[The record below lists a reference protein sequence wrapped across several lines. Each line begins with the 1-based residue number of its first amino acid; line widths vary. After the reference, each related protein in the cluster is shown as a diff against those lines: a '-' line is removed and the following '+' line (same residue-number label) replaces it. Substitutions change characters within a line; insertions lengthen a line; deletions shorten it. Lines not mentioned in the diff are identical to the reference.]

1 MPEPNEGARC
11 DTASR
16 FVAALTLSPNAP
28 HTNVT
33 LSCVTQN
40 LL

>member
-16 FVAALTLSPNAP
+16 FVAGPFRKETHGTRMAE
-28 HTNVT
+28 
-33 LSCVTQN
+33 
-40 LL
+40 LLQ